1 MPIYEYRV
9 KDGYGGC
16 TYCVGGFESLR
27 KLSDE
32 PLTEC
37 PECSD
42 PVEKQISSHSVGGS
56 KSGFDDRAKAAG
68 FQKFEKLGKGEYEK
82 KY

>member
-9 KDGYGGC
+9 KDGNEGC
-16 TYCVGGFESLR
+16 AHCAESFECLR
-27 KLSDE
+27 RLSDE

-37 PECSD
+37 PECGA

-68 FQKFEKLGKGEYEK
+68 FNKLERLGKGEYEK